1 MRRGRA
7 LGCAAAAAGVMA
19 LALPGAAWAHAA
31 LLRTSPSASG
41 TVNGSPAVVRLTYSE
56 AVEPKFALVS
66 VTDADGHRVT
76 RGPASRSKSNP
87 DQLVVPL
94 DRLARGWYL
103 VFWRVISVDGHPVRG
118 AFTFAVG
125 PNPGPAPQFA
135 IPSLRETAATPGL
148 LTLRW
153 ACFLTVM
160 AGVGLLIFRLVIV
173 RPLARRVPDA
183 SLRSV
188 STALAIALGLGLV
201 VVPIYVDVATA
212 QFSERSAFDLGNLVP
227 LMRASSFGRS
237 FLDLELVLALGAVAT
252 AVAVLLDKPAREQR
266 SVAELLAITGALL
279 AAGAALLVPGLGGH
293 AGQYSPRGLSLS
305 LDWLHL
311 LAGSLWIG
319 GLIGL
324 TVLAATAG
332 ARRVAS
338 MVVVVPRFS
347 RVAFCSVLLLI
358 ASGTAATFVRLPT
371 LSSLWNTGYGQA
383 LLVKIGVLTVALGLA
398 GVNLLRNKPRL
409 EAVRGRPGLGTPTV
423 TLLRRLVGGEVGLVV
438 VAIFV
443 AGVLSSLAPPP
454 KALAGI
460 GRAAAT
466 VGPGPVTRTV
476 SHGPYRLTF
485 RITPNRAAVPN
496 AFLVK
501 VTKGGRPVE
510 GADVVADFDMLD
522 MEMERQA
529 YRLAPQGRG
538 AYGKRSVPSLV
549 MVGRWGL
556 SFSVSIP
563 SQRPFQ
569 VVLVDH
575 AQG

>member
-1 MRRGRA
+1 MTRGGA
-7 LGCAAAAAGVMA
+7 VVCAAAAAGALA
-19 LALPGAAWAHAA
+19 LALPGAAWGHAA

-41 TVNGSPAVVRLTYSE
+41 TVNGSPAAVRLTYSE

-66 VTDADGHRVT
+66 VTDADGHQVT
-76 RGPASRSKSNP
+76 GGPASRSKSNP
-87 DQLVVPL
+87 DQLVVPVQ
-94 DRLARGWYL
+94 RLARGWYL

-153 ACFLTVM
+153 LAFLTVM

-173 RPLARRVPDA
+173 RPLARRVPDV
-183 SLRSV
+183 SLRWV
-188 STALAIALGLGLV
+188 SRALAIAFALALAL
-201 VVPIYVDVATA
+201 VPIYVDVATA
-212 QFSERSAFDLGNLVP
+212 KFSERSALDLGNLVP
-227 LMRASSFGRS
+227 LMRSSSFGRS
-237 FLDLELVLALGAVAT
+237 FLDLELILALGAVAAT
-252 AVAVLLDKPAREQR
+252 VAILLDRPEREER
-266 SVAELLAITGALL
+266 SVAEILAITGALL

-293 AGQYSPRGLSLS
+293 AGQYSPRALSLS

-311 LAGSLWIG
+311 LAGSLWVG

-324 TVLAATAG
+324 TVLAASAG

-347 RVAFCSVLLLI
+347 RVAFGSVLLLI

-383 LLVKIGVLTVALGLA
+383 LIVKIGVLLVALGLA
-398 GVNLLRNKPRL
+398 GVNLLRTRPRL
-409 EAVRGRPGLGTPTV
+409 EAVKGRPGLGPPTV

-460 GRAAAT
+460 GHAAAT
-466 VGPGPVTRTV
+466 VGPGAVDRTV
-476 SHGPYRLTF
+476 SHGPYKLSV

-496 AFLVK
+496 AFSVK
-501 VTKGGRPVE
+501 VTKGGKPVK
-510 GADVVADFDMLD
+510 GAEVVADFNMLD
-522 MEMERQA
+522 MEMGRQA
-529 YRLAPQGRG
+529 YRLAPQGAG

-563 SQRPFQ
+563 GQPPFT